1 MCRVSCEDSI
11 RSVVVVGFNG
21 PTAGIVSDPI
31 EVCASEDVVG
41 WCATLCWR
49 VLSISVGSEDNGFE
63 CTGGFSCVGTL
74 SMFEASR
81 KVSLAGA
88 AEGGCSV
95 SIDARGS
102 MLATG

>member
-1 MCRVSCEDSI
+1 MS
-11 RSVVVVGFNG
+11 N
-21 PTAGIVSDPI
+21 PI
-31 EVCASEDVVG
+31 EVCVSDDVVG

-49 VLSISVGSEDNGFE
+49 VVSISVGAENGGFE
-63 CTGGFSCVGTL
+63 CTGENSCVGTL

-102 MLATG
+102 TPATD